1 MKPDDIRHLIHGEF
15 DANQKS
21 SARTNTKKTTI
32 WSIGWIGVDRFEGV
46 WHPNFINPL
55 EYEKSFHNQ
64 LSLPQA
70 QLFVPA
76 PPTVTTGYA
85 QTNRPG
91 QIGLNQYYDYCRCQ
105 RNGWTPDFE
114 KVLCMVTTPPPL
126 TNQRLNTL
134 TFLQLRGGAVQRI
147 FWGVPPS
154 NKIGKCRQK
163 ANSCRCKKC
172 FYQTKL
178 DFRIVSREHL
188 GHQSSGVFFLY

>member
-15 DANQKS
+15 NANQKS

-70 QLFVPA
+70 QLFVPL
-76 PPTVTTGYA
+76 PPVSTGYA

-91 QIGLNQYYDYCRCQ
+91 QIGLNQYYDYCRCHHQHSFQ
-105 RNGWTPDFE
+105 RNGWTL
-114 KVLCMVTTPPPL
+114 KILLLCLITPPL

-134 TFLQLRGGAVQRI
+134 TFLQLRGWQSKEFFEGC
-147 FWGVPPS
+147 PP
-154 NKIGKCRQK
+154 
-163 ANSCRCKKC
+163 
-172 FYQTKL
+172 QTK
-178 DFRIVSREHL
+178 
-188 GHQSSGVFFLY
+188 SGSAGKRPTLVDAKNAFIRLN

>member
-15 DANQKS
+15 NANQKS

-70 QLFVPA
+70 QLFVPL
-76 PPTVTTGYA
+76 PPVSTGYA

-114 KVLCMVTTPPPL
+114 KVLCMVTTPPPHQPKIEYFNIF
-126 TNQRLNTL
+126 TIE
-134 TFLQLRGGAVQRI
+134 GGGQSKE
-147 FWGVPPS
+147 FFEGGTP
-154 NKIGKCRQK
+154 
-163 ANSCRCKKC
+163 
-172 FYQTKL
+172 QTK
-178 DFRIVSREHL
+178 
-188 GHQSSGVFFLY
+188 SGSAGKRPTLVDAKNAFIRPN